1 MQFKK
6 LKIVLLMRP
15 TGGLY
20 IVQVVFT
27 RVVGCIDSL
36 VWSKGE
42 LSIAYL
48 QQNETN
54 KNAAMDCTMQLR
66 VLKKKQFFLSPLF
79 FKICC

>member
-27 RVVGCIDSL
+27 RVVGCIGSL

-42 LSIAYL
+42 LSML
-48 QQNETN
+48 
-54 KNAAMDCTMQLR
+54 LR
-66 VLKKKQFFLSPLF
+66 LYGLG
-79 FKICC
+79 